1 VDETPTAGVL
11 SLEQIKQLL
20 DRDPPLLEG
29 LIDRETQLQSNGVDL
44 TLDTVSGF
52 TGPGTLTLDNA
63 NRRLPGTQEH
73 PFDPEQQIYLSPGSY
88 VVRFNETINLPADCM
103 AYTRPRSSLLRSGV
117 ALHTAVWDAG
127 YSGRGVALL
136 VVYNTHGF
144 RLEHNARIA
153 QMVFHPLARA
163 TSEGYQGIYSGEGKR
178 QRDRDTE

>member
-1 VDETPTAGVL
+1 MDEPRLAGVL
-11 SLEQIKQLL
+11 HREQIETLL
-20 DRDPPLLEG
+20 DQDPPLLDG
-29 LIDRETQLQSNGVDL
+29 LVERDTQIQPNGVDL

-52 TGPGTLTLDNA
+52 VGPGTLTMDNA
-63 NRRLPGTQEH
+63 NRRLPGTQQFS
-73 PFDPEQQIYLSPGSY
+73 FDPDSQLYLSPGCY
-88 VVRFNETINLPADCM
+88 EVRFNETINLPNGVM

-153 QMVFHPLARA
+153 QMVFHTMSGETA
-163 TSEGYQGIYSGEGKR
+163 EGYAGIYSGEGR
-178 QRDRDTE
+178 R

>member
-1 VDETPTAGVL
+1 MNDTPLTGVL
-11 SLEQIKQLL
+11 SREQIESLL
-20 DRDPPLLEG
+20 DHEPPLLDG
-29 LIDRETQLQSNGVDL
+29 LVERATQVQPNGVDL

-52 TGPGTLTLDNA
+52 VGPGTLTLDNA
-63 NRRLPGTQEH
+63 NRRLPGTQQY
-73 PFDPEQQIYLSPGSY
+73 PVDPDQQIYLSPGCY
-88 VVRFNETINLPADCM
+88 EVRFNETINLPNNVM

-153 QMVFHPLARA
+153 QMVFHVMSGA
-163 TSEGYQGIYSGEGKR
+163 TAEGYQGIYSGEGR
-178 QRDRDTE
+178 R

>member
-1 VDETPTAGVL
+1 MDEMPLSGVL
-11 SLEQIKQLL
+11 SREQIEVLL
-20 DRDPPLLEG
+20 DHDPPLLEG
-29 LIDRETQLQSNGVDL
+29 LVERETQLQPNGVDL

-52 TGPGTLTLDNA
+52 VGPGTLTLDNA

-73 PFDPEQQIYLSPGSY
+73 PFDPSAQLYLSPGCY
-88 VVRFNETINLPADCM
+88 EVRFNETINLPANCM

-153 QMVFHPLARA
+153 QMVFHMLGSE
-163 TSEGYQGIYSGEGKR
+163 TVEGYQGVYSGEGKR
-178 QRDRDTE
+178 

>member
-1 VDETPTAGVL
+1 MDDTSLSGVL
-11 SLEQIKQLL
+11 SREQIEQLL
-20 DRDPPLLEG
+20 NQDPPLLDG
-29 LIDRETQLQSNGVDL
+29 LVDREKQLQPNGVDL

-63 NRRLPGTQEH
+63 NRRLPGTQQYS
-73 PFDPEQQIYLSPGSY
+73 FDPDAQIYLSPGCY
-88 VVRFNETINLPADCM
+88 EIRFNETINLPANCM
-103 AYTRPRSSLLRSGV
+103 AYTRPRSSLLRSGI

-153 QMVFHPLARA
+153 QMVFHMLSSEAE
-163 TSEGYQGIYSGEGKR
+163 EGYQGIYSGEG
-178 QRDRDTE
+178 QR

>member
-1 VDETPTAGVL
+1 MTEQLSAGVL
-11 SLEQIKQLL
+11 SREQIESLL
-20 DRDPPLLEG
+20 EHDPPILDG
-29 LIDRETQLQSNGVDL
+29 MVDVDTQLQPNGVDL

-63 NRRLPGTQEH
+63 NRRLPGTQEFT
-73 PFDPEQQIYLSPGSY
+73 FDPDHQIYLSPGSY
-88 VVRFNETINLPADCM
+88 VVRFNETINLPRQCM

-136 VVYNTHGF
+136 VVYNPHGF

-153 QMVFHPLARA
+153 QMVFHMLA
-163 TSEGYQGIYSGEGKR
+163 SETGTGYEGIFAGEGR
-178 QRDRDTE
+178 

>member
-1 VDETPTAGVL
+1 MDDANLGGVL
-11 SLEQIKQLL
+11 SREQILALL
-20 DRDPPLLEG
+20 GRNPPILEG
-29 LIDRETQLQSNGVDL
+29 MVDPEMQVQPNGVDL

-52 TGPGTLTLDNA
+52 VGPGTLTLDNA
-63 NRRLPGTQEH
+63 NRRLPGTQQYS
-73 PFDPEQQIYLSPGSY
+73 FDPDQQIYLSPGCY
-88 VVRFNETINLPADCM
+88 EVRFNETINLPANCM

-153 QMVFHPLARA
+153 QMVFHAMG
-163 TSEGYQGIYSGEGKR
+163 TSTEQGYQGIYSGEGKR
-178 QRDRDTE
+178 

>member
-1 VDETPTAGVL
+1 MGDVPLSGVL
-11 SLEQIKQLL
+11 TREQIEVLL
-20 DRDPPLLEG
+20 DQNPPLLEG
-29 LIDRETQLQSNGVDL
+29 IVDREMQLQPNGVDL

-52 TGPGTLTLDNA
+52 VGPGTLTLDNA
-63 NRRLPGTQEH
+63 NRRLPGTQAH
-73 PFDPEQQIYLSPGSY
+73 PFDPSAQLYLSPGCY
-88 VVRFNETINLPADCM
+88 EVRFNETINLPANCM

-153 QMVFHPLARA
+153 QMVFHMLGSETA
-163 TSEGYQGIYSGEGKR
+163 EGYQGVYSGEG
-178 QRDRDTE
+178 QR